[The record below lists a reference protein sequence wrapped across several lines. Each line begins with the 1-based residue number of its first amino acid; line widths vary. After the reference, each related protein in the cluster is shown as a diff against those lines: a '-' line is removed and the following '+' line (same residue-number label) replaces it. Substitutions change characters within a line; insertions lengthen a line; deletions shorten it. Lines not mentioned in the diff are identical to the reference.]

1 MTVAPR
7 KGHHLRPVELQ
18 KESVEEMKKFV
29 AMSLSAVAVCSA
41 LCGCSS
47 NDDEQKGFDTEAAPA
62 SVTWDGSHTR
72 GIKVPS
78 SKEDGPENTSP
89 VPHGW
94 SASPQ
99 GAVLA
104 AINTQ
109 AWMATAGEDTWPQV
123 GRMMIAPGQGLDQWA
138 QARSLM
144 DIDGEIANPPAF
156 KGFKFSEFSETKAV
170 VLLAADYPGQGL
182 LAYPVQL
189 DRSSGDWRVVLPT
202 QGNEPDL
209 TPLSDD
215 AFEKFVKFGA

>member
-1 MTVAPR
+1 
-7 KGHHLRPVELQ
+7 
-18 KESVEEMKKFV
+18 MKKLV
-29 AMSLSAVAVCSA
+29 GISLSAVALCGA
-41 LCGCSS
+41 LVGCSS
-47 NDDEQKGFDTEAAPA
+47 NDDDAAGYDTEAVPA
-62 SVTWDGSHTR
+62 SVTWDGSQTR

-78 SKEDGPENTSP
+78 SKDDGPQNTSP

-94 SASPQ
+94 ARSPQ
-99 GAVLA
+99 GAVMA
-104 AINTQ
+104 AINAQ
-109 AWMATAGEDTWPQV
+109 AWMATASEDTWPTV

-144 DIDGEIANPPAF
+144 DIEGEIANPPAF
-156 KGFKFSEFSETKAV
+156 KGFKFSEFSEQKAV

-189 DRSSGDWRVVLPT
+189 DHSSGDWRVVLPT

-215 AFEKFVKFGA
+215 AFKKFVKFGA